1 MRLFLAS
8 LLGASVATSRAA
20 PLAATNSSARPCT
33 NTYPPGLHEIELE
46 SIGRKFLLAVPDG
59 LPSGG
64 GRRVPGVVDWHGYSE
79 SPWYQNEL
87 VGLEEMMDKYK
98 WIGALPF
105 GTAPLD
111 TETCCPLV
119 GCDEECCR
127 SGGALSPGNA
137 CSFNAGSCCGVGASR
152 DIDDI
157 SFARAMIE
165 WMEEQM
171 CLDPN
176 NVFATGFSNGGMI
189 TNRVACQ
196 ASQLFK
202 GVGPVAGNIRLG
214 GSFDQCAPT
223 TPVSWISVCGT
234 VDGACTAD
242 FDETAETWSR
252 LNGCASGPSP
262 TFVSATTRCEAW
274 SDCAEGS
281 FVEKCWVEDLGHEW
295 SGRPRP
301 DGSSPIQA
309 PSNIDATEYIWARW
323 STVVEPWK

>member
-165 WMEEQM
+165 VSTRALP
-171 CLDPN
+171 CCRHL
-176 NVFATGFSNGGMI
+176 AGL
-189 TNRVACQ
+189 VA
-196 ASQLFK
+196 
-202 GVGPVAGNIRLG
+202 R
-214 GSFDQCAPT
+214 
-223 TPVSWISVCGT
+223 
-234 VDGACTAD
+234 
-242 FDETAETWSR
+242 
-252 LNGCASGPSP
+252 
-262 TFVSATTRCEAW
+262 
-274 SDCAEGS
+274 
-281 FVEKCWVEDLGHEW
+281 
-295 SGRPRP
+295 
-301 DGSSPIQA
+301 
-309 PSNIDATEYIWARW
+309 
-323 STVVEPWK
+323 